1 VKKEYGL
8 PLAPPPYKGRI
19 HPKYNHPLFIKAI
32 ADCSQLSK
40 DPSYQV
46 LLDGRNRI
54 GLVNLSLKHG
64 LTSDIVIKEFRI
76 QGVNK
81 LKSIFLPS
89 KAFKSWH
96 RGMALVE
103 REIDTPFPVA
113 FLEKRKSIFLNQS
126 FYLSEMV
133 RDVEEIRYLF
143 LRLHNEELQELLGAL
158 AQHLSFCHHKE
169 IFHRDLSD
177 GNILAKKHQ
186 SKKYSFYLID
196 TNRIRI
202 KGRLGLLRR
211 IKNLIRLGIPPLYQK
226 FFLEQYLGEEYLN
239 KFLWAWYK
247 INKTSY
253 TLLIKIK
260 KLLRL
265 RQLSRKLKIQ

>member
-1 VKKEYGL
+1 MNKEYGL
-8 PLAPPPYKGRI
+8 PLALPPFNGRI

-32 ADCSQLSK
+32 TDCSQLSK
-40 DPSYQV
+40 DPSYQI
-46 LLDGRNRI
+46 LFDGRNRV

-76 QGVNK
+76 QGVGK
-81 LKSIFLPS
+81 LKSVFLPS
-89 KAFKSWH
+89 KAFKSWY

-113 FLEKRKSIFLNQS
+113 FLEKRKSIFLDQS

-143 LRLHNEELQELLGAL
+143 LKLHNEELQELLGAL
-158 AQHLSFCHHKE
+158 AQHLSFCHDKG

-177 GNILAKKHQ
+177 GNILVKKHQ
-186 SKKYSFYLID
+186 TKKYSFDLID
-196 TNRIRI
+196 TNRIQI
-202 KGRLGLLRR
+202 KRRLSLLRR

-226 FFLEQYLGEEYLN
+226 FFLEQYLGEKHLN

-247 INKTSY
+247 TNKTFY